1 MITKYRAGNWQVA
14 DGYLWR
20 KTWYGYRRVTQ
31 CSTKDGIWFVGKAY
45 QTRMSYML

>member
-1 MITKYRAGNWQVA
+1 MITKYRAGHWQVA

-31 CSTKDGIWFVGKAY
+31 CSTKDGIWFVNRAWFIN
-45 QTRMSYML
+45 MA